1 MRNNDVI
8 VVGGGLAGLFAAA
21 VAAKEGRKVRVLA
34 YGAGALNIGGGI
46 IDVLGYGDD
55 ARPLSS
61 PADGIDKL
69 SPAHPYQKI
78 GKEAI
83 VAALRFFQQ
92 ISFDEGYEYI
102 GSIDQMQWLPTAAG
116 TLKPTCLVP
125 KTMNPAVL
133 KQAGKVYV
141 VGFDYLKD
149 FYPQLVARNLQK
161 RFGEAKTFIPLS
173 CALNFT
179 EGRDVSSLDIARWLD
194 TGAGQESFVQQLAKS
209 IDPGSAVIVPPVLGT
224 AADYV
229 LVESLEKVLGSRFI
243 ETAALPPAVT
253 GLRLRTMLLRH
264 LKKQGVT
271 IMEKA
276 LVTSAVVND
285 GHCAGVMTD
294 NFDRQR
300 AYEAKAFILASGGL
314 YGGGLQAEPGRIVE
328 PVFGLSAAVPA
339 GQEDWSNAQLFS
351 DKKQLFAQLGIC
363 VDETMRPQGPDG
375 ATVLSNVYVAGRNLG
390 GYDFCFEKSGNG
402 VALASA
408 YKAAMSLQ
416 GSDKQ

>member
-21 VAAKEGRKVRVLA
+21 VASKEGRKVRVLA

-69 SPAHPYQKI
+69 SPEHPYQKI
-78 GKEAI
+78 GKEAV

-92 ISFDEGYEYI
+92 ISLDEGYEYI

-125 KTMNPAVL
+125 KTMNPVVL
-133 KQAGKVYV
+133 KQARKVYV

-149 FYPQLVARNLQK
+149 FYPQLVAGNLQK
-161 RFGEAKTFIPLS
+161 RFGGEKTFIPLS

-229 LVESLEKVLGSRFI
+229 LVESLEKALGSRFI

-276 LVTSAVVND
+276 LVTAAVVND

-300 AYEAKAFILASGGL
+300 AYEAKAFILANGGL

-328 PVFGLSAAVPA
+328 PVFGLSVAVPA

-351 DKKQLFAQLGIC
+351 DQKQLFAQLGIC

-375 ATVLSNVYVAGRNLG
+375 ATVLSNVHVAGRNLG

-416 GSDKQ
+416 GSEKQ